1 MVWKVC
7 VTIYTCRIYI
17 EPWGW
22 WRDRTGGLGSHDGVF
37 WFESCGEN
45 TRLFGKVGMKHLTP
59 LRYDLRFRLESTR
72 QANSP
77 TKCNAFKVRSTP
89 TRSSLLGK
97 TTFFRP
103 LSDYVPSNNCR
114 KAFFNFRAP
123 PPRYSRPS
131 HVANHRVQSLF
142 STYLYSPPRFISMC
156 ATGSLRTNLIII
168 IHDPFISRDYLH
180 GLANRISRQGIPH
193 RIWGTFP
200 PLNCPCE
207 ILHERTAPELFFF
220 IDHVYSALVRRKRQG
235 ELRGWRSTLIMTIFA
250 NCLTRWSYVDLCC
263 KEPGFLVSIRSW
275 MVLALVDITPFS
287 SEHQIVDGPCTC
299 WHHSFF

>member
-1 MVWKVC
+1 MRIPALQVVTRFVTCPAIRWQSTTWPPAFFDVNSTRPFVKSVYLSLSLVSDKNESPFVITSLVTSEKKNLNSSSTPVANDRWCRWIMDYARLSMVWKVC

-77 TKCNAFKVRSTP
+77 TKCNAFTEKKVLSTP

-123 PPRYSRPS
+123 PPIFTTVSRCKSSSPILIQYIPLLSPS
-131 HVANHRVQSLF
+131 FHKYVRDRVASH
-142 STYLYSPPRFISMC
+142 
-156 ATGSLRTNLIII
+156 
-168 IHDPFISRDYLH
+168 
-180 GLANRISRQGIPH
+180 
-193 RIWGTFP
+193 
-200 PLNCPCE
+200 
-207 ILHERTAPELFFF
+207 
-220 IDHVYSALVRRKRQG
+220 
-235 ELRGWRSTLIMTIFA
+235 
-250 NCLTRWSYVDLCC
+250 
-263 KEPGFLVSIRSW
+263 
-275 MVLALVDITPFS
+275 
-287 SEHQIVDGPCTC
+287 
-299 WHHSFF
+299 